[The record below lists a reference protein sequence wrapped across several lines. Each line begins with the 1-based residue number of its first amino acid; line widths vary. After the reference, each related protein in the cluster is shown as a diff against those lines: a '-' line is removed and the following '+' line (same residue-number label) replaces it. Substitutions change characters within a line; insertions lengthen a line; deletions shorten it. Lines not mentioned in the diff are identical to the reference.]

1 MLLQLSLFIHHAVD
15 TGQENGAA
23 TVFAARIGVHKSL
36 LSKLKGEGPS
46 GRDMSDTMARQIEH
60 ALNLPKGWMD
70 EPHEDAPPTPAEQ
83 SLMTLALEAS
93 RAADAKGRT
102 ELRRLLKAIVSG
114 AQVPRLAA
122 QTGDDNE

>member
-15 TGQENGAA
+15 TGQETGAA

-46 GRDMSDTMARQIEH
+46 GRDMSDAMARQIEV
-60 ALNLPKGWMD
+60 ALKLPKGWMD
-70 EPHEDAPPTPAEQ
+70 EAHDDAPPTPAEQ
-83 SLMTLALEAS
+83 SLMALALEAS

-102 ELRRLLKAIVSG
+102 ELRRLLKAIASG
-114 AQVPRLAA
+114 ALVPRWGAPA
-122 QTGDDNE
+122 SDSGE